1 MHCVNLENVKCS
13 STPIIFYGAVIF
25 KVISLRTW
33 LREKARYFQPPNLNF
48 VNKNRAITVQMWKDW
63 IRALRWI
70 PTRRWVV
77 INISWWYCCTQIAKQ
92 IWCNDEVR
100 IWSIYT
106 LTMNILVSG
115 VMRDLDMFCLDVG
128 YFILA

>member
-92 IWCNDEVR
+92 IDQLYLR
-100 IWSIYT
+100 HS
-106 LTMNILVSG
+106 LTPWQTGNLILKHKSVPFLYIQY
-115 VMRDLDMFCLDVG
+115 RKLHL
-128 YFILA
+128 